1 MQFKRLLAGML
12 AGLTM
17 TTSVPLANTGI
28 SFDLQAHAEGE
39 TQTNAP
45 PLNDN
50 GTETDTS
57 DDFYELDSADD
68 LYWFAELVNGTLDG
82 VEQNQAA
89 NAKLTANITVNERV
103 LLEDGSLNEEEAVNF
118 RQWTPIGNKE
128 FPSRVPYQGV
138 FDGNGYT
145 ISGLYYN
152 NQEKVDCMGLFGCA
166 DSAKIQNINVKDLY
180 FSGNAIGMGGICGG
194 TYNGTQL
201 INCSVTGTMV
211 NNNGDLG
218 GIVGVNRGTVL
229 NCHTVITLSGSQR
242 MGGISG
248 ANDTTISNCYAI
260 GSISGSGYLGGIT
273 GTHLYDAAISTCYAM
288 VILPTGENTGGI
300 AGFMNTYSGGKQGT
314 ISNSYY
320 LKQENI
326 DATGNGGEVATA
338 KTEEE
343 FASGDVCYLLN
354 NDPSNLSFYQN
365 LGTDLYPNLDAAS
378 GIVYQTTL
386 CSGSIGYSNTME
398 NPHLYQNGF
407 CSKCGTYEPATQNAD
422 DVYEIDNAGKLYWFA
437 GLVNGTLDGVAQN
450 TAAHAKLTADL
461 QLDGKNHTW
470 ASIGTESNPYTGTMD
485 GQNHH
490 ISDFYLQTSESYQG
504 LFGACENATIQNMT
518 VDGTLEI
525 QEGNDSF
532 GLIGIAKSGNISNVT
547 SNLIITETDKAV
559 DHVGG
564 IVGSAVPN
572 ENGVTIVNCT
582 FGGSISIHTNKGC
595 FGCIVGYT
603 NEKTS
608 IQNCINL
615 GTLQGDQDGTYLG
628 GILGYVNNADFQ
640 GIQNCYN
647 YGTITGTGTKIG
659 AIIGYAKNKD
669 YSKVVTNNY
678 YLDSSCSNAF
688 GTEGTNLKGTATAKS
703 AEAFASGEV
712 CYLLNGNQSD
722 IHFYQEIGTDAYPT
736 LDASRGTVYKSSP
749 CTGYTNSTDEN
760 PHAYDENGFCS
771 KCGAYEPATQNTDDV
786 YEIDNAG
793 KLYWFAGLV
802 NGTLDGVTQ
811 NTAAHAKLTAD
822 LQLDGKNHTWASIG
836 TESKPYTGTMDGQ
849 NHHISDFYLKT
860 SESYQ
865 GLFGACRNATIQN
878 MTVDGQL
885 EIQGST
891 VTINSF
897 GLIGRAEAGSISNI
911 TSNLIITE
919 TGGAVA
925 HVGGVVGDII
935 TGAIVK
941 DCIFGGS
948 ISMNT
953 SIDCIGG
960 VVGYANDYTMIQNCI
975 NHGTIQAD
983 QEGAFLG
990 GILGYINVSTFRGVQ
1005 NCYNYGSITGTGT
1018 RIGAIIGY
1026 SKSNDYSKVVT
1037 NNYYLDSSC
1046 ATGFG
1051 TEGTNRKGTAT
1062 AKSAEAF
1069 ANGEVCYLLN
1079 GDQSD
1084 IHFYQE
1090 IGTDA
1095 YPTLDASKSVVYRC
1109 APCIGTGSAYTNDA
1123 DNANRPHT
1131 FENGFCTT
1139 CNAFESATQNAEGYY
1154 EIDNAG
1160 KLYWF
1165 AGLVNGTLDGVA
1177 QDTAAY
1183 AKLTAD
1189 LQLDGKNHTW
1199 TPIGTESKPYAG
1211 TMDGQNHHIS
1221 DFYLQ
1226 TSGSYQGLFGACR
1239 NATIQ
1244 NMTVDGTL
1252 EIQEGDTDFGLIGKL
1267 ETGNIS
1273 NITSNLMITET
1284 GKAVA
1289 HVGGVVGQAISTF
1302 YGVSTNVK
1310 DCTFGGRISVN
1321 TSIDCIS
1328 GVVGYANSYVMIQN
1342 CINLGT
1348 IQADQEGALLGG
1360 ILGYVNTYR
1369 FQGVQNCYN
1378 YGTP

>member
-461 QLDGKNHTW
+461 QLDGKNHT
-470 ASIGTESNPYTGTMD
+470 
-485 GQNHH
+485 
-490 ISDFYLQTSESYQG
+490 
-504 LFGACENATIQNMT
+504 
-518 VDGTLEI
+518 
-525 QEGNDSF
+525 
-532 GLIGIAKSGNISNVT
+532 
-547 SNLIITETDKAV
+547 
-559 DHVGG
+559 
-564 IVGSAVPN
+564 
-572 ENGVTIVNCT
+572 
-582 FGGSISIHTNKGC
+582 
-595 FGCIVGYT
+595 
-603 NEKTS
+603 
-608 IQNCINL
+608 
-615 GTLQGDQDGTYLG
+615 
-628 GILGYVNNADFQ
+628 
-640 GIQNCYN
+640 
-647 YGTITGTGTKIG
+647 
-659 AIIGYAKNKD
+659 
-669 YSKVVTNNY
+669 
-678 YLDSSCSNAF
+678 
-688 GTEGTNLKGTATAKS
+688 
-703 AEAFASGEV
+703 
-712 CYLLNGNQSD
+712 
-722 IHFYQEIGTDAYPT
+722 
-736 LDASRGTVYKSSP
+736 
-749 CTGYTNSTDEN
+749 
-760 PHAYDENGFCS
+760 
-771 KCGAYEPATQNTDDV
+771 
-786 YEIDNAG
+786 
-793 KLYWFAGLV
+793 
-802 NGTLDGVTQ
+802 
-811 NTAAHAKLTAD
+811 
-822 LQLDGKNHTWASIG
+822 
-836 TESKPYTGTMDGQ
+836 
-849 NHHISDFYLKT
+849 
-860 SESYQ
+860 
-865 GLFGACRNATIQN
+865 
-878 MTVDGQL
+878 
-885 EIQGST
+885 
-891 VTINSF
+891 
-897 GLIGRAEAGSISNI
+897 
-911 TSNLIITE
+911 
-919 TGGAVA
+919 
-925 HVGGVVGDII
+925 
-935 TGAIVK
+935 
-941 DCIFGGS
+941 
-948 ISMNT
+948 
-953 SIDCIGG
+953 
-960 VVGYANDYTMIQNCI
+960 
-975 NHGTIQAD
+975 
-983 QEGAFLG
+983 
-990 GILGYINVSTFRGVQ
+990 
-1005 NCYNYGSITGTGT
+1005 
-1018 RIGAIIGY
+1018 
-1026 SKSNDYSKVVT
+1026 
-1037 NNYYLDSSC
+1037 
-1046 ATGFG
+1046 
-1051 TEGTNRKGTAT
+1051 
-1062 AKSAEAF
+1062 
-1069 ANGEVCYLLN
+1069 
-1079 GDQSD
+1079 
-1084 IHFYQE
+1084 
-1090 IGTDA
+1090 
-1095 YPTLDASKSVVYRC
+1095 
-1109 APCIGTGSAYTNDA
+1109 
-1123 DNANRPHT
+1123 
-1131 FENGFCTT
+1131 
-1139 CNAFESATQNAEGYY
+1139 
-1154 EIDNAG
+1154 
-1160 KLYWF
+1160 
-1165 AGLVNGTLDGVA
+1165 
-1177 QDTAAY
+1177 
-1183 AKLTAD
+1183 
-1189 LQLDGKNHTW
+1189 
-1199 TPIGTESKPYAG
+1199 
-1211 TMDGQNHHIS
+1211 
-1221 DFYLQ
+1221 
-1226 TSGSYQGLFGACR
+1226 
-1239 NATIQ
+1239 
-1244 NMTVDGTL
+1244 
-1252 EIQEGDTDFGLIGKL
+1252 
-1267 ETGNIS
+1267 
-1273 NITSNLMITET
+1273 
-1284 GKAVA
+1284 
-1289 HVGGVVGQAISTF
+1289 
-1302 YGVSTNVK
+1302 
-1310 DCTFGGRISVN
+1310 
-1321 TSIDCIS
+1321 
-1328 GVVGYANSYVMIQN
+1328 
-1342 CINLGT
+1342 
-1348 IQADQEGALLGG
+1348 
-1360 ILGYVNTYR
+1360 
-1369 FQGVQNCYN
+1369 
-1378 YGTP
+1378 